1 MEENVAPDPSVA
13 FACFISSCWW
23 LPSGMFFL
31 GLNVLEDLL
40 LNKKLILLDLKIQ
53 NCISRVVR
61 PPTLFI
67 HESSPLLVSQIKSR
81 GYFKSCV
88 RFTTICSLSC
98 WLLRSRWQTSS
109 ATSPSSAPCSRPR
122 CRGWAPGSAPWSPLD
137 TGTRGT
143 QHCRMSE
150 LDPPAM
156 KENIIT
162 VAIQLWIKSVFHL
175 SSLS

>member
-1 MEENVAPDPSVA
+1 MA

-53 NCISRVVR
+53 NCISRVR
-61 PPTLFI
+61 SHYSFRS
-67 HESSPLLVSQIKSR
+67 HLLISQIQSR

-150 LDPPAM
+150 LDPPAK

-162 VAIQLWIKSVFHL
+162 VAIQLWIKVFFI
-175 SSLS
+175 SSKYSY